1 MMNFDPK
8 KLIIFTTLIFLNLV
22 VSSQESVI
30 WYDFES
36 YSNGYDFVSNNS
48 SNWWNNGGTGGG
60 GIITNSSG
68 TGYNSSD
75 AYMKSGD
82 GWNKFQYNFSPTNGS
97 SYKFYFQ
104 GQLTAYYGNNL
115 KIQIYRLN
123 NNGDG
128 DDVLISEVTWATET
142 GSTAINTWKTVDI
155 DYTATSDDASSANGI
170 ALRLFKTYGT
180 GMNIDDFRVSC
191 TSCEKA
197 TYASGNWSSTNTWGG
212 YSVPA
217 ANENSVVKH
226 NVTVDA
232 STNNLGNLTVNSGK
246 TLTISASQTVDVGG
260 TFDASGATID
270 MNSSSRLELAGTV
283 SNLGTLDAAAGTIEY
298 DGGTQDVLADAYYNL
313 EIDETGVKTSL
324 GTVSAAGTLTVGS
337 GATYAIAATTTTVS
351 GNSDINGAFTAST
364 GEYDADG
371 VFDATGGTI
380 TFSGA
385 GELRV
390 SGTVTSLGALG
401 TSAGSIEY
409 DGGTQNVLADAYY
422 NLEIDESGVKTS
434 QGTVTTAG
442 TLTVGSGATYAIAAT
457 STTVTGSTDINGTLT
472 ASTGTFDANGAF
484 DANGGNVTFSGDG
497 RLQCSNTVT
506 NLGTLSTDNG
516 TVEYD
521 GGTQTIFTG
530 TYYNL
535 EIDQSGTKSIG
546 AQIHTEGD
554 LIITAGTLE
563 MAGNNINCAGNFI
576 NSGTLSSSGTA
587 SFQLDGNG
595 GTTNCGGFSDT
606 DINLRKQGSSQI
618 TTTGD
623 ITCRGFHLNG
633 SNSNNFII
641 DGETITVD
649 KYVTIEAGSLQ
660 ITSGALTATTNTG
673 STNIYTGYNLNG
685 GTLDIDGGTVS
696 FGETSDNTAALNI
709 NGGTLDVSG
718 GTLNV
723 SDEIIVGA
731 IADGTITQTG
741 GTINIRNYN
750 GSDNQGTHKFDVD
763 AGTLNLT
770 AGTININGE
779 SGTSSHYSIDIES
792 GVTVNANANHTIVI
806 MDNTSGT
813 STENRYID
821 MGGNNIGSLT
831 YNVSAKNLYF
841 VGSHNILGSLSI
853 LDGTVKADDASETIT
868 VALINQS
875 GGFIDIS
882 AGEIECS
889 GKADIDG
896 KLIITG
902 GTFDCNGE
910 LELSSSTT
918 EGITGG
924 SITLSSDFDGANANN
939 FTPTGGTMTLDGS
952 ASDVD
957 LSLHSSGNL
966 YNLTVNNSNGVALT
980 GGLAINGTL
989 TFTSGDINTSTNTLT
1004 LGTSSIVSGANDDKH
1019 VNGTCARSITSS
1031 FLFPVGDGTRYRAIS
1046 VAPENANATTYSV
1059 KYNHAA
1065 HSDLTVGS
1073 GLDHVSP
1080 GYHWDVN
1087 RTSGSENATLSVAW
1101 TYQEQ
1106 YGTTNYNHDPLVIFW
1121 SYFDGSD
1128 WQKINSTPSG
1138 STQSGSLISA
1148 VNTNWS
1154 NENFTLG
1161 ASTASFP
1168 PLPLDLISFN
1178 GECRDNLVNI
1188 EFLVASQVAN
1198 EYFTIE
1204 RSENI
1209 LHWEEI
1215 GNLDGGGTTNEEIN
1229 YSFVDYSPKE
1239 GENYYRLKQTDIN
1252 GNIKYFSPIVVECK
1266 ESVLNGYSV
1275 YPNPTNNLLKIDFE
1289 LNNYQGES
1297 TEMRLIDLKGNII
1310 KSQNVELK
1318 RGHNHLE
1325 IDLSELKNGIYILN
1339 FLGSRDAIKISRV
1352 IKQ

>member
-1 MMNFDPK
+1 MTNGETYQIYFRAQ
-8 KLIIFTTLIFLNLV
+8 ITAG
-22 VSSQESVI
+22 
-30 WYDFES
+30 
-36 YSNGYDFVSNNS
+36 YSNNLKLTVIRLNS
-48 SNWWNNGGTGGG
+48 WGTGDDDTTVASASWSSIVG
-60 GIITNSSG
+60 NSTQNSWE
-68 TGYNSSD
+68 TVEINFTANSSD
-75 AYMKSGD
+75 AS
-82 GWNKFQYNFSPTNGS
+82 SSNGME
-97 SYKFYFQ
+97 
-104 GQLTAYYGNNL
+104 
-115 KIQIYRLN
+115 LN
-123 NNGDG
+123 
-128 DDVLISEVTWATET
+128 I
-142 GSTAINTWKTVDI
+142 
-155 DYTATSDDASSANGI
+155 
-170 ALRLFKTYGT
+170 FKTWGSGYK
-180 GMNIDDFRVSC
+180 IDDFRVSC
-191 TSCEKA
+191 TSCDNT
-197 TYASGNWSSTNTWGG
+197 TYSTGNWSSSTTWGG
-212 YSVPA
+212 YSAPSA
-217 ANENSVVKH
+217 TENSIVKH
-226 NVTVDA
+226 DVTVDA

-246 TLTISASQTVDVGG
+246 TLTINSSQIVDVGG
-260 TFDASGATID
+260 TFDATGATID
-270 MNSSSRLELAGTV
+270 MNSSSRLELEGTV
-283 SNLGTLDAAAGTIEY
+283 TNLGTLDELAGT
-298 DGGTQDVLADAYYNL
+298 V
-313 EIDETGVKTSL
+313 
-324 GTVSAAGTLTVGS
+324 
-337 GATYAIAATTTTVS
+337 
-351 GNSDINGAFTAST
+351 
-364 GEYDADG
+364 
-371 VFDATGGTI
+371 
-380 TFSGA
+380 
-385 GELRV
+385 
-390 SGTVTSLGALG
+390 
-401 TSAGSIEY
+401 EY

-422 NLEIDESGVKTS
+422 NLEIDQSGVKTS
-434 QGTVTTAG
+434 QGIVTAAG
-442 TLTVGSGATYAIAAT
+442 TLTVQSGATYAIAAT

-484 DANGGNVTFSGDG
+484 DADATGGIIDFTGSG
-497 RLQCSNTVT
+497 RLQCSGTVT
-506 NLGTLSTDNG
+506 GFGSSLSTDNG

-521 GGTQTIFTG
+521 GTTQTIIAG

-535 EIDQSGTKSIG
+535 EVDGSGTKTSG
-546 AQIHTEGD
+546 GVVHTEGD

-563 MAGNNINCAGNFI
+563 MAGNHLNCAGNFT
-576 NSGTLSSSGTA
+576 NSGTLSNSSNA
-587 SFQLDGNG
+587 NFVLDGNG
-595 GTTNCGGFSDT
+595 GNTNFGGFSDT
-606 DINLRKQGSSQI
+606 DINLRKSGSSNI
-618 TTTGD
+618 TTTGNID
-623 ITCRGFHLNG
+623 CRGFGLTASASG
-633 SNSNNFII
+633 TFLI
-641 DGETITVD
+641 DGETVTVD
-649 KYVTIEAGSLQ
+649 KYCSFEGGTLQ

-685 GTLDIDGGTVS
+685 GTLDIDGGTIS

-750 GSDNQGTHKFDVD
+750 GSDNQGSHKFDVD

-792 GVTVNANANHTIVI
+792 GVTVNANANHSIVI

-831 YNVSAKNLYF
+831 HNVSAKNLYF

-966 YNLTVNNSNGVALT
+966 YNLTVNNSNGVALS
-980 GGLAINGTL
+980 GGLAVNGTL

-1004 LGTSSIVSGANDDKH
+1004 LGSSSSVSGANDDKH
-1019 VNGTCARSITSS
+1019 VNGICAKSITSS
-1031 FLFPVGDGTRYRAIS
+1031 YLFPVGDGTRYRAIS

-1059 KYNHAA
+1059 KYNHSA

-1080 GYHWDVN
+1080 GYHWDIN

-1106 YGTTNYNHDPLVIFW
+1106 YGTTNYHNDPSVIFW

-1138 STQSGSLISA
+1138 STQSGSLTSA

-1168 PLPLDLISFN
+1168 PLPLDLISFE
-1178 GECRDNLVNI
+1178 GRCEDNLVNI
-1188 EFLVASQVAN
+1188 EFIVASQVSN

-1204 RSENI
+1204 KSNN
-1209 LHWEEI
+1209 LLLWEEI
-1215 GNLDGGGTTNEEIN
+1215 GFIDGGGTTNEEITYLFN
-1229 YSFVDYSPKE
+1229 DNAPNN
-1239 GENYYRLKQTDIN
+1239 GENYYRLKQTDID
-1252 GNIKYFSPIVVECK
+1252 GNFKYFSPIVVECE
-1266 ESVLNGYSV
+1266 ESVLNGYSI
-1275 YPNPTNNLLKIDFE
+1275 YPNPTNNILKIDLE
-1289 LNNYQGES
+1289 LNNYQGEN

-1310 KSQNVELK
+1310 KFQKVELN

-1325 IDLSELKNGIYILN
+1325 IDLSVIKNGIYILN

>member
-1 MMNFDPK
+1 M
-8 KLIIFTTLIFLNLV
+8 
-22 VSSQESVI
+22 
-30 WYDFES
+30 
-36 YSNGYDFVSNNS
+36 
-48 SNWWNNGGTGGG
+48 
-60 GIITNSSG
+60 
-68 TGYNSSD
+68 
-75 AYMKSGD
+75 
-82 GWNKFQYNFSPTNGS
+82 
-97 SYKFYFQ
+97 
-104 GQLTAYYGNNL
+104 
-115 KIQIYRLN
+115 
-123 NNGDG
+123 
-128 DDVLISEVTWATET
+128 
-142 GSTAINTWKTVDI
+142 
-155 DYTATSDDASSANGI
+155 
-170 ALRLFKTYGT
+170 
-180 GMNIDDFRVSC
+180 
-191 TSCEKA
+191 
-197 TYASGNWSSTNTWGG
+197 
-212 YSVPA
+212 
-217 ANENSVVKH
+217 
-226 NVTVDA
+226 
-232 STNNLGNLTVNSGK
+232 
-246 TLTISASQTVDVGG
+246 
-260 TFDASGATID
+260 
-270 MNSSSRLELAGTV
+270 
-283 SNLGTLDAAAGTIEY
+283 GTLDEAAGTIEY
-298 DGGTQDVLADAYYNL
+298 DGGTQDVIADAYYNLEIDQSGVKSQASGTMTVAGTMTVQSAATYALDTRDITVTGTTTSPGTTRISTGTYTASGATDFSNGTLSITSTGIYDANNTFDATGGTVEFTGTGGTLKLGGATVSSIGSTFTHGTGTVEYDYSGNQTVKSRNYYNLEIDGTNTSHVKSVANDFTIDNNLTVSSTSAFDALARTITVTGASDVNGILNIDGSGILDANGAFDATSGSITMDGTARLQVAGTVTSLGTLDELAGTVEYDGSTQDVLADAYYNL
-313 EIDETGVKTSL
+313 EIDQSGVKSQASGTMTVAGTMTVQSAATYALDTRDITVTGTTTSTGTTRISTGTYTASGATDFSNGTLSITSTGVYDANNTFTASSGNVTFTGAGFLRCNNTVSSL
-324 GTVSAAGTLTVGS
+324 GTLSTDNGT
-337 GATYAIAATTTTVS
+337 
-351 GNSDINGAFTAST
+351 
-364 GEYDADG
+364 
-371 VFDATGGTI
+371 
-380 TFSGA
+380 
-385 GELRV
+385 
-390 SGTVTSLGALG
+390 
-401 TSAGSIEY
+401 IEY
-409 DGGTQNVLADAYY
+409 DGGTQNVLSDAYY
-422 NLEIDESGVKTS
+422 NLEIDQSGVKTS
-434 QGTVTTAG
+434 QGTVTAAG
-442 TLTVGSGATYAIAAT
+442 TLTVQSGATYAIAST
-457 STTVTGSTDINGTLT
+457 STTVTGTSDINGTLT
-472 ASTGTFDANGAF
+472 ASTGTFDANGTF
-484 DANGGNVTFSGDG
+484 DATNGTIDFTDVG
-497 RLQCSNTVT
+497 RLQCSGTVT
-506 NLGTLSTDNG
+506 SLGTLDDAAG

-521 GGTQTIFTG
+521 GGTQTIFTD

-546 AQIHTEGD
+546 ANIHTEGD

-563 MAGNNINCAGNFI
+563 MAGYNINCAGNFN
-576 NSGTLSSSGTA
+576 NSGTLSSSTTA

-595 GTTNCGGFSDT
+595 GTTNCGGFNDT

-623 ITCRGFHLNG
+623 ITCRGFHLNS

-649 KYVTIEAGSLQ
+649 KYVTIEAGTLQ

-731 IADGTITQTG
+731 AADGIITQTG

-750 GSDNQGTHKFDVD
+750 GSDNQGSHKFDVD

-779 SGTSSHYSIDIES
+779 SGTSSHYSVDIES

-868 VALINQS
+868 VASINQS

-966 YNLTVNNSNGVALT
+966 YNLTVNNSSGVALS
-980 GGLAINGTL
+980 GGLSVNGTL

-1004 LGTSSIVSGANDDKH
+1004 LGSSSSVSGANDDKH
-1019 VNGTCARSITSS
+1019 VNGICAKSITSS
-1031 FLFPVGDGTRYRAIS
+1031 YLFPVGDGTRYRPIS

-1059 KYNHAA
+1059 KYNHSA

-1080 GYHWDVN
+1080 QYHWDIN

-1106 YGTTNYNHDPLVIFW
+1106 YGTTNWNHDPSVIFW

-1138 STQSGSLISA
+1138 STQSGSLTSS

-1154 NENFTLG
+1154 NENFTL
-1161 ASTASFP
+1161 ATSTGSFP
-1168 PLPLDLISFN
+1168 PLPIDLVSFE
-1178 GECRDNLVNI
+1178 GECKDNNVNLDFMI
-1188 EFLVASQVAN
+1188 ASQVGN
-1198 EYFTIE
+1198 DYFTIE
-1204 RSENI
+1204 RSHNI
-1209 LHWEEI
+1209 FQWEEI
-1215 GNLDGGGTTNEEIN
+1215 GFIDGGGTTNEEII
-1229 YSFVDYSPKE
+1229 YSFTDNAPNN
-1239 GENYYRLKQTDIN
+1239 GANYYRLKQTDMD
-1252 GNIKYFSPIVVECK
+1252 GHFKYFTPIVVECE
-1266 ESVLNGYSV
+1266 ESVLNGYSI
-1275 YPNPTNNLLKIDFE
+1275 YPNPTNNILKINLE
-1289 LNNYQGES
+1289 LNNYQGEN

-1310 KSQNVELK
+1310 KSQKVELN
-1318 RGHNHLE
+1318 RGNNHFE
-1325 IDLSELKNGIYILN
+1325 IDLSQIKNGIYILN
-1339 FLGSRDAIKISRV
+1339 FFGSRDAIKISRV